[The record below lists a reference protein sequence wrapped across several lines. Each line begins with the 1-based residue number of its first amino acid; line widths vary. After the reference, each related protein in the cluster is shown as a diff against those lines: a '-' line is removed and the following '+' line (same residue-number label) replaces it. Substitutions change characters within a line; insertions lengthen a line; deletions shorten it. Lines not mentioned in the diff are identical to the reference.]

1 MALKLPKV
9 RPMKTAPSPEA
20 TPLEGYNS
28 QVIKNTGKWMN
39 KIMIG
44 TPSRGTVR
52 MEWVMAR
59 FGQII
64 PCNWSST
71 DCIQWMNTY
80 APLRY
85 LVPDAQNLIV
95 KEIIGKKF
103 EWLLL
108 IEDDNIL
115 PPDAFLRINEYMRKG
130 DVPVVSGLYFTK
142 SDPSEPLI
150 YRRRGSSFFADW
162 KMGDKVWVDGV
173 PTGCLLIHA
182 SLLEVL
188 WKESPEY
195 IVNGQV
201 CRRVFDVPE
210 KVWTDPET
218 NATMTL
224 TGTSDLLFCERLM
237 KENIFEKAG
246 WPEFQKKEFPLL
258 VDTNIFVR
266 HIADDGRIFPLQD
279 PKTLGF

>member
-1 MALKLPKV
+1 MAKHVKPRV
-9 RPMKTAPSPEA
+9 IRPENNILDINKGP
-20 TPLEGYNS
+20 
-28 QVIKNTGKWMN
+28 WMN

-71 DCIQWMNTY
+71 DCIQWMSTY
-80 APLRY
+80 APLQY

-95 KEIIGKKF
+95 KNVVEKGF

-108 IEDDNIL
+108 IEDDNVL
-115 PPDAFLRINEYMRKG
+115 PPDAFLRINEYMRKC

-142 SDPSEPLI
+142 SEPPEPLL
-150 YRRRGSSFFADW
+150 YRRRGSSFFKDW
-162 KMGDKVWVDGV
+162 KMGDRVWVDGV
-173 PTGCLLIHA
+173 PTGFLLIHA
-182 SLLEVL
+182 SILKAM

-201 CRRVFDVPE
+201 TRRIFEIPE
-210 KVWTDPET
+210 KIWTDPENGGT
-218 NATMTL
+218 FTV
-224 TGTSDLLFCERLM
+224 TGTSDLAWCERVI
-237 KENIFEKAG
+237 KEKFLEKAG
-246 WPEFQKKEFPLL
+246 WPQYQKQEFPFM
-258 VDTNIFVR
+258 VDTNIFIK
-266 HIADDGRIFPLQD
+266 HISDDGRIFPLQD